1 MMMAAIAAAALSSCT
16 NSEVVDLS
24 AGRAIGFETYVGK
37 AGTRGVPVSGT
48 KFADASTMRVWGYYS
63 ASQMG
68 TTFGSQTALPN
79 LGGVKVTKDATAWGY
94 SPLAYWKDNQAHSF
108 FACAPYTEA
117 GVSFAGGVMTYT
129 VQESVD
135 DQVDFMVADAIKNTV
150 WNGTDE
156 PTKQVFTFHHAL
168 SQIKYS
174 AKITEDLTSKA
185 TEITVKSIMIQNLG
199 EDGATASTLA
209 TTGVISIVGKTG
221 TGDVTYTG
229 DHTGTNNG
237 YTITPTTAVALANA
251 STTPEYAAVNHKEK
265 DVLMLMPQTTT
276 GKVMFTVKLG
286 YKDASDA
293 PAEAEATFITT
304 EAQTWLPNK
313 IYHYKF
319 DISIPQVLNQKP
331 IEFGEPTIVDWDNN
345 ENAVTPGQQG
355 SKPTE

>member
-1 MMMAAIAAAALSSCT
+1 MKKIMMMVAIATAALSSCT

-48 KFADASTMRVWGYYS
+48 KFADASTMRVWGFYS
-63 ASQMG
+63 TSQMG

-108 FACAPYTEA
+108 FACAPFATD
-117 GVSFAGGVMTYT
+117 GVQFASGVMTYT

-135 DQVDFMVADAIKNTV
+135 NQVDFMVADAIKNTV
-150 WNGTDE
+150 WNGSDE

-174 AKITEDLTSKA
+174 AKITEDITSKA
-185 TEITVKSIMIQNLG
+185 TNITVKSIMIQNLDAEG
-199 EDGATASTLA
+199 TAASTLA
-209 TTGVISIVGKTG
+209 TTGAINVVGRTG
-221 TGDVTYTG
+221 AGDITYTG
-229 DHTGTNNG
+229 DLTGTNNG
-237 YTITPTTAVALANA
+237 YTITPTTPVALANA
-251 STTPEYAAVNHKEK
+251 STSPEYVAVNHKTN

-276 GKVMFTVKLG
+276 GKVKFTIVLG
-286 YKDASDA
+286 YTDSADSA
-293 PAEAEATFITT
+293 AEAEASFITND
-304 EAQTWLPNK
+304 AQTWAPNK

-319 DISIPQVLNQKP
+319 DISMPQVLNQKP
-331 IEFGEPTIVDWDNN
+331 IEFGEPSITDWDTT
-345 ENAVTPGQQG
+345 ENAVTPGQQ
-355 SKPTE
+355 

>member
-1 MMMAAIAAAALSSCT
+1 MMMAAIAAAALSSST

-63 ASQMG
+63 ASQMS

-117 GVSFAGGVMTYT
+117 GVQFAEGVITYT
-129 VQESVD
+129 VQENVD

-150 WNGTDE
+150 WNGSDE

-174 AKITEDLTSKA
+174 AKITEDITSKA
-185 TEITVKSIMIQNLG
+185 TNIIVKSIKIQNLA
-199 EDGATASTLA
+199 EDGTTASTLA
-209 TTGVISIVGKTG
+209 TTGTINVVGRT
-221 TGDVTYTG
+221 DANADITYTG
-229 DHTGTNNG
+229 NHDGANNG
-237 YTITPTTAVALANA
+237 YTVIPTTPVVLADA
-251 STTPEYAAVNHKEK
+251 STSPEYVAVNHKTN
-265 DVLMLMPQTTT
+265 DVLMLMPQATT
-276 GKVMFTVKLG
+276 GKVKFTIVLG
-286 YKDASDA
+286 YKDTSNADKT
-293 PAEAEATFITT
+293 AEASFITND
-304 EAQTWLPNK
+304 AQTWAPNK

-319 DISIPQVLNQKP
+319 DISMPQVLNQKP
-331 IEFGEPTIVDWDNN
+331 IEFGEPSITDWDTT
-345 ENAVTPGQQG
+345 ENAVTPGQQ
-355 SKPTE
+355 